1 MTNSTPNDYH
11 DFHRRMKDAVAA
23 LPASTST
30 DPIAVSTRHT
40 LITAFRNLGD
50 LETAEALMSQILALD
65 PSHAG
70 ALLGQIDNA
79 LRRGDQD
86 AAISFCDTARSE
98 HPENVLV
105 RRKHAQV
112 LQIAG
117 RTTEALIVLEDL
129 NRDKPGDAPACLA
142 MANLKRKLGDLDG
155 AEAAMAQILEH
166 DPGHEGALLAQI
178 DTAVQ
183 RGDHEAALILC
194 NAARKQHADSVILKR
209 KHAQVLQTTGK
220 MDEAL
225 AVLEDLIR
233 DKPDDAPAC
242 LAMANIKRRLRDL
255 DGADAAVAQIL
266 EHDPGHEGALLAQID
281 TALRKGDHNTAFALC
296 DDVLSKHPESLAS
309 RRKHAQVL
317 QSAGKIQE
325 ALTVLESLIRKT
337 PNDAATCLALA
348 GVKHKLG
355 DLDAAETLYTQVL
368 KDNPENWPA
377 LNSLAKIAESR
388 GDLERAIA
396 LLETGSNPASVR

>member
-1 MTNSTPNDYH
+1 MRRWLKSWNMT
-11 DFHRRMKDAVAA
+11 
-23 LPASTST
+23 
-30 DPIAVSTRHT
+30 
-40 LITAFRNLGD
+40 
-50 LETAEALMSQILALD
+50 
-65 PSHAG
+65 
-70 ALLGQIDNA
+70 
-79 LRRGDQD
+79 
-86 AAISFCDTARSE
+86 
-98 HPENVLV
+98 
-105 RRKHAQV
+105 
-112 LQIAG
+112 
-117 RTTEALIVLEDL
+117 
-129 NRDKPGDAPACLA
+129 
-142 MANLKRKLGDLDG
+142 
-155 AEAAMAQILEH
+155 
-166 DPGHEGALLAQI
+166 
-178 DTAVQ
+178 
-183 RGDHEAALILC
+183 
-194 NAARKQHADSVILKR
+194 
-209 KHAQVLQTTGK
+209 
-220 MDEAL
+220 
-225 AVLEDLIR
+225 
-233 DKPDDAPAC
+233 
-242 LAMANIKRRLRDL
+242 
-255 DGADAAVAQIL
+255 
-266 EHDPGHEGALLAQID
+266 PGHEGALLAQID